1 MGKSGWRSLG
11 AVADLVRRVRD
22 ALPSGRQGAKRNASP
37 KARLGRRAERR
48 AERLLRRRGCQ
59 VLARNYQRRT
69 GEIDLV
75 VLDGEQLAFVE
86 VRHRGAGAWVSPLAS
101 VDAAKQRRLI
111 RTAELY
117 LADHPE
123 HRFRE
128 ARFDIVGVRERNLG
142 IACEWIP
149 NAFEP
154 TDG

>member
-1 MGKSGWRSLG
+1 MGKGGWRSLG
-11 AVADLVRRVRD
+11 AVADLVRRWRGGG
-22 ALPSGRQGAKRNASP
+22 PTGRRKPNASP
-37 KARLGRRAERR
+37 TARTGRRAERR

-75 VLDGEQLAFVE
+75 VLDGEQLVFAE
-86 VRHRGAGAWVSPLAS
+86 VRHRGAHAWVSPLAS
-101 VDAAKQRRLI
+101 VDAAKQRRLT

-123 HRFRE
+123 HRFRDV
-128 ARFDIVGVRERNLG
+128 RFDIVCTRKRNLG